1 MTTIIFL
8 YTGDSMKDLF
18 LNGTILISFIALVNQ
33 FIRDLDFNPASN
45 IKLKLVGGVISGILG
60 CILMIFSVEVIPG
73 VIVDFRNI
81 AIILASM
88 FGGLVTSILAGLI
101 IGAFRLLWFGVSES
115 SMMEFLVV
123 LLMGIGCPLIT
134 YKVRSKKRKCLYLTI
149 FNVFISNIAFIV
161 LIKDH
166 TLLLQL
172 LLSYNIGCFI
182 ITFILC
188 FFINNLATSNRL
200 FKKYKNESSIDFLTG
215 LYNVRQFDKTYNDIT
230 SRIIEKDERLSLL
243 FIDIDYFKKINDTF
257 GHAEGDMILKEL
269 GKRLLTSCRDF
280 DIISRIGGEEFSVLL
295 LDCHTQQARNIA
307 ERIRSS
313 VEKHKFSIS
322 NGKTVCITVSI
333 GIATYPDTTIN
344 FNHLIKEAD
353 KALYEAKQTGRNKV
367 VLAGI
372 LNE

>member
-1 MTTIIFL
+1 
-8 YTGDSMKDLF
+8 MKDLF

-33 FIRDLDFNPASN
+33 FIRDLDFSPASN
-45 IKLKLVGGVISGILG
+45 IKLRLLGGVITGILG
-60 CILMIFSVEVIPG
+60 CILMIFSVEVMPG

-81 AIILASM
+81 AIILASI
-88 FGGLVTSILAGLI
+88 FGGSVTSILAGLI

-115 SMMEFLVV
+115 SMMAFLVV
-123 LLMGIGCPLIT
+123 LIMGIGCPLIT
-134 YKVRSKKRKCLYLTI
+134 YKVRSKKIKCLYLTM
-149 FNVFISNIAFIV
+149 FNVLISSIAFIV
-161 LIKDH
+161 LVQDH
-166 TLLLQL
+166 MILLQL
-172 LLSYNIGCFI
+172 LLSYNIGCLI

-188 FFINNLATSNRL
+188 LFINNLATSNRL

-230 SRIIEKDERLSLL
+230 SRIIENDERLSLL

-257 GHAEGDMILKEL
+257 GHTEGDVILKEF
-269 GKRLLTSCRDF
+269 GKLLLESCRDF

-295 LDCHTQQARNIA
+295 LDCHPQQARKIA

-313 VEKHKFSIS
+313 VEKHAFSIS
-322 NGKTVCITVSI
+322 NGKAVSITVSI

-344 FNHLIKEAD
+344 FNDLIKESD
-353 KALYEAKQTGRNKV
+353 KALYEAKQAGRNKV
-367 VLAGI
+367 VFADV